1 MQVSR
6 NRYDGHMGKR
16 ASKNDDS
23 RGGSPREQLWSTTF
37 VLVVASTLCCFM
49 VGQGL
54 NSSTS
59 VYVALYGGT
68 AAYAGVLAAV
78 FSGAAAVVR
87 LLSGPLIDG
96 RGRRIVM
103 LFGFAVLIV
112 GTVGPLFT
120 HDVAPFVVFRI
131 LQGAGFSAVTTAS
144 ATAAADALPA
154 SRMGE
159 GIGYY
164 GLGQALSMSVGSP
177 RPRPRVDRPA
187 RRTSLSVRPQSQMV
201 GLAMIFLCRYESTPR
216 CCPRKRSTGAGSK
229 RGRRGRTNQE
239 QPRRAGRANEV
250 RRQRVAKRAEAAGA
264 LEAAGRA
271 GAAEAIETAET
282 TTSTAQSR
290 MEGRPKRESIASRIF
305 EKHALPGTLP
315 MIVLSPAFGFVI
327 FFVGLYG
334 ASLGVGNA
342 GLFYTLSAVSMILV
356 RLKSGAFMDRFAPIK
371 ILPVALACGLI
382 AFGMLVACGTVL
394 DGAPVRDAV
403 FNLSGIV
410 YGFCI
415 GIALPLNQSV
425 AVKNT
430 PPERWGA
437 ANALF
442 QLANDI
448 GIGGACV
455 ITGDRERLL
464 RVPRHHLL
472 RDVLHRGVVLRRASR
487 LSEGISRSRT
497 KTSLPG
503 DDFPRLPF
511 PAAAPSVRAP
521 FVSSSTTPCA
531 LVGLVEVDVRFRVE
545 VEREELLLLE
555 AIERDERDHPRIV
568 TACRKGRQHQAH
580 TRLRA
585 HLLVRCAEHGVRRDA
600 AAHAKRASA
609 RHLESTL
616 RLRHLHVDHRRFEA
630 RTDIRHIELAPGL
643 PLAVDIGDD
652 RRLQA

>member
-1 MQVSR
+1 MQVPR

-164 GLGQALSMSVGSP
+164 GLGQALSMSVG
-177 RPRPRVDRPA
+177 PA
-187 RRTSLSVRPQSQMV
+187 LALALVSTDPPENLFVGVTAIAVV
-201 GLAMIFLCRYESTPR
+201 GLSMIFLCRYEKHPEMLPEEAVYRRRLEEGESEAAR
-216 CCPRKRSTGAGSK
+216 TGAAEAGKESK
-229 RGRRGRTNQE
+229 QVEASEGG
-239 QPRRAGRANEV
+239 
-250 RRQRVAKRAEAAGA
+250 KRAEAAGA

-271 GAAEAIETAET
+271 GAAEAIEAAET

-356 RLKSGAFMDRFAPIK
+356 RLKSGAFMDRFAPIV
-371 ILPVALACGLI
+371 ILPVALACGLV
-382 AFGMLVACGTVL
+382 AFAMLVACGTVL

-442 QLANDI
+442 QLANDV

-455 ITGDRERLL
+455 IWGIVNDCFGFPVTICCAMCCIAASYF
-464 RVPRHHLL
+464 VA
-472 RDVLHRGVVLRRASR
+472 RAVYPK
-487 LSEGISRSRT
+487 E
-497 KTSLPG
+497 
-503 DDFPRLPF
+503 
-511 PAAAPSVRAP
+511 
-521 FVSSSTTPCA
+521 
-531 LVGLVEVDVRFRVE
+531 
-545 VEREELLLLE
+545 
-555 AIERDERDHPRIV
+555 
-568 TACRKGRQHQAH
+568 
-580 TRLRA
+580 
-585 HLLVRCAEHGVRRDA
+585 
-600 AAHAKRASA
+600 
-609 RHLESTL
+609 
-616 RLRHLHVDHRRFEA
+616 
-630 RTDIRHIELAPGL
+630 
-643 PLAVDIGDD
+643 
-652 RRLQA
+652 

>member
-1 MQVSR
+1 MQVPR

-16 ASKNDDS
+16 ASKNDNS

-164 GLGQALSMSVGSP
+164 GLGQALSMSVG
-177 RPRPRVDRPA
+177 PA
-187 RRTSLSVRPQSQMV
+187 LALALVSTDPPENLFVGVTAIAVV
-201 GLAMIFLCRYESTPR
+201 GLSMIFLCRYEKNPEMLPEEAVYR
-216 CCPRKRSTGAGSK
+216 RRLEEGEGEVARTGAAEAGKESK
-229 RGRRGRTNQE
+229 QVEASEGDKRT
-239 QPRRAGRANEV
+239 
-250 RRQRVAKRAEAAGA
+250 EAAGA

-271 GAAEAIETAET
+271 GATEAVEAAET

-315 MIVLSPAFGFVI
+315 IIVLSPAFGFVI

-371 ILPVALACGLI
+371 ILPVALACGLV
-382 AFGMLVACGTVL
+382 AFAMLVACGTVL

-442 QLANDI
+442 QLANDV
-448 GIGGACV
+448 GIGSACV
-455 ITGDRERLL
+455 IWGIVNDCFGFPVTICCAMCCIAASYF
-464 RVPRHHLL
+464 VA
-472 RDVLHRGVVLRRASR
+472 RAVYPK
-487 LSEGISRSRT
+487 E
-497 KTSLPG
+497 
-503 DDFPRLPF
+503 
-511 PAAAPSVRAP
+511 
-521 FVSSSTTPCA
+521 
-531 LVGLVEVDVRFRVE
+531 
-545 VEREELLLLE
+545 
-555 AIERDERDHPRIV
+555 
-568 TACRKGRQHQAH
+568 
-580 TRLRA
+580 
-585 HLLVRCAEHGVRRDA
+585 
-600 AAHAKRASA
+600 
-609 RHLESTL
+609 
-616 RLRHLHVDHRRFEA
+616 
-630 RTDIRHIELAPGL
+630 
-643 PLAVDIGDD
+643 
-652 RRLQA
+652 

>member
-1 MQVSR
+1 MQVPR

-16 ASKNDDS
+16 ASKTDDS
-23 RGGSPREQLWSTTF
+23 RRESPREQLWSTTF
-37 VLVVASTLCCFM
+37 VLVVVSTLCCFM

-68 AAYAGVLAAV
+68 AAYAGVLGAV

-103 LFGFAVLIV
+103 LVGFAVLIV

-164 GLGQALSMSVGSP
+164 GLGQALSMSVG
-177 RPRPRVDRPA
+177 PA
-187 RRTSLSVRPQSQMV
+187 LALALVSTDPPENLFVGVTAIAVV
-201 GLAMIFLCRYESTPR
+201 GLAMIFLCRYEKHPEMLPEEAVYRRRLEEGESEAAR
-216 CCPRKRSTGAGSK
+216 MGA
-229 RGRRGRTNQE
+229 
-239 QPRRAGRANEV
+239 
-250 RRQRVAKRAEAAGA
+250 AEA
-264 LEAAGRA
+264 LEVTGRA
-271 GAAEAIETAET
+271 GAAEAAEASET

-290 MEGRPKRESIASRIF
+290 MEGQPRRESIASRIF

-371 ILPVALACGLI
+371 ILPFALACGLV
-382 AFGMLVACGTVL
+382 AFAMLVACGTVL
-394 DGAPVRDAV
+394 DGTPVRDAV

-410 YGFCI
+410 YGFCA

-442 QLANDI
+442 QLANDV
-448 GIGGACV
+448 GIGGGCV
-455 ITGDRERLL
+455 IW
-464 RVPRHHLL
+464 
-472 RDVLHRGVVLRRASR
+472 
-487 LSEGISRSRT
+487 GIVNDCF
-497 KTSLPG
+497 G
-503 DDFPRLPF
+503 FP
-511 PAAAPSVRAP
+511 V
-521 FVSSSTTPCA
+521 TICCA
-531 LVGLVEVDVRFRVE
+531 MCC
-545 VEREELLLLE
+545 
-555 AIERDERDHPRIV
+555 IV
-568 TACRKGRQHQAH
+568 TSYFVA
-580 TRLRA
+580 RA
-585 HLLVRCAEHGVRRDA
+585 VYP
-600 AAHAKRASA
+600 K
-609 RHLESTL
+609 ES
-616 RLRHLHVDHRRFEA
+616 
-630 RTDIRHIELAPGL
+630 
-643 PLAVDIGDD
+643 
-652 RRLQA
+652 

>member
-1 MQVSR
+1 MQVPR

-16 ASKNDDS
+16 ASKTDDS
-23 RGGSPREQLWSTTF
+23 HRESPREQLWSTTF
-37 VLVVASTLCCFM
+37 VLVVVSTLCCFM

-103 LFGFAVLIV
+103 LVGFAVLIV

-164 GLGQALSMSVGSP
+164 GLGQALSMSVG
-177 RPRPRVDRPA
+177 PA
-187 RRTSLSVRPQSQMV
+187 LALALVSTDPPENLFIGVTAIAAI
-201 GLAMIFLCRYESTPR
+201 GLAMIFLCRYEKHPEMLPEGAVYRRRLEEGESEAAR
-216 CCPRKRSTGAGSK
+216 TGAVEEAEK
-229 RGRRGRTNQE
+229 CE
-239 QPRRAGRANEV
+239 QVEASEGDKP
-250 RRQRVAKRAEAAGA
+250 AEATGT
-264 LEAAGRA
+264 G
-271 GAAEAIETAET
+271 ET
-282 TTSTAQSR
+282 TTSTAQSK
-290 MEGRPKRESIASRIF
+290 MEEQPRCESIASRIF

-371 ILPVALACGLI
+371 ILPFALTCGIVAFA
-382 AFGMLVACGTVL
+382 MLVACGTVL

-442 QLANDI
+442 QLANDV

-455 ITGDRERLL
+455 IWGIVNDCFGFPVTICCAMCCI
-464 RVPRHHLL
+464 VASYF
-472 RDVLHRGVVLRRASR
+472 VARAVYP
-487 LSEGISRSRT
+487 
-497 KTSLPG
+497 K
-503 DDFPRLPF
+503 
-511 PAAAPSVRAP
+511 
-521 FVSSSTTPCA
+521 
-531 LVGLVEVDVRFRVE
+531 
-545 VEREELLLLE
+545 
-555 AIERDERDHPRIV
+555 
-568 TACRKGRQHQAH
+568 
-580 TRLRA
+580 
-585 HLLVRCAEHGVRRDA
+585 
-600 AAHAKRASA
+600 
-609 RHLESTL
+609 ES
-616 RLRHLHVDHRRFEA
+616 
-630 RTDIRHIELAPGL
+630 
-643 PLAVDIGDD
+643 
-652 RRLQA
+652 

>member
-1 MQVSR
+1 MQVPR

-23 RGGSPREQLWSTTF
+23 HRESPREQLWSTTF
-37 VLVVASTLCCFM
+37 VLVVVSTLCCFM

-103 LFGFAVLIV
+103 LVGFAVLIV

-164 GLGQALSMSVGSP
+164 GLGQAIAMSIGPAFALALVSM
-177 RPRPRVDRPA
+177 DPA
-187 RRTSLSVRPQSQMV
+187 ENLFIGATAAAAL
-201 GLAMIFLCRYESTPR
+201 GLALIFFCRYEKHPETLPEEAVYR
-216 CCPRKRSTGAGSK
+216 REREEKRTRSEGAKSEGA
-229 RGRRGRTNQE
+229 RR
-239 QPRRAGRANEV
+239 
-250 RRQRVAKRAEAAGA
+250 
-264 LEAAGRA
+264 
-271 GAAEAIETAET
+271 
-282 TTSTAQSR
+282 
-290 MEGRPKRESIASRIF
+290 EGFISRIF
-305 EKHALPGTLP
+305 EKRALPGTLP
-315 MIVLSPAFGFVI
+315 TLVIAPAFGFVI

-334 ASLGVGNA
+334 TSLGVGNA
-342 GLFYTLSAVSMILV
+342 GLFYTLSAVSMIIV

-371 ILPVALACGLI
+371 ILPVALAFGVVAFAILI
-382 AFGMLVACGTVL
+382 ACGTVL
-394 DGAPVRDAV
+394 DSSPARDAV
-403 FNLSGIV
+403 FYLAGIV
-410 YGFCI
+410 YGPCI
-415 GIALPLNQSV
+415 GIVNPLNQAV

-442 QLANDI
+442 QLAIDV

-455 ITGDRERLL
+455 IW
-464 RVPRHHLL
+464 
-472 RDVLHRGVVLRRASR
+472 
-487 LSEGISRSRT
+487 
-497 KTSLPG
+497 
-503 DDFPRLPF
+503 
-511 PAAAPSVRAP
+511 
-521 FVSSSTTPCA
+521 
-531 LVGLVEVDVRFRVE
+531 GLVNDSFGF
-545 VEREELLLLE
+545 
-555 AIERDERDHPRIV
+555 PV
-568 TACRKGRQHQAH
+568 TICCVICCAVASYFVA
-580 TRLRA
+580 RA
-585 HLLVRCAEHGVRRDA
+585 VYP
-600 AAHAKRASA
+600 K
-609 RHLESTL
+609 ES
-616 RLRHLHVDHRRFEA
+616 
-630 RTDIRHIELAPGL
+630 
-643 PLAVDIGDD
+643 
-652 RRLQA
+652 

>member
-1 MQVSR
+1 
-6 NRYDGHMGKR
+6 
-16 ASKNDDS
+16 
-23 RGGSPREQLWSTTF
+23 
-37 VLVVASTLCCFM
+37 M

-164 GLGQALSMSVGSP
+164 GLGQALSMSVG
-177 RPRPRVDRPA
+177 PA
-187 RRTSLSVRPQSQMV
+187 LALALVSTDPPENLFVGATAIAVV
-201 GLAMIFLCRYESTPR
+201 GLAMIFLCRYEKHPEMLPEEAVYRRRLEEGESE
-216 CCPRKRSTGAGSK
+216 AA
-229 RGRRGRTNQE
+229 RRGT
-239 QPRRAGRANEV
+239 
-250 RRQRVAKRAEAAGA
+250 AEAGKESKQV
-264 LEAAGRA
+264 EAAGRA
-271 GAAEAIETAET
+271 GAAEALEVTGRAGAAEAAEASET
-282 TTSTAQSR
+282 TTLAAQAK
-290 MEGRPKRESIASRIF
+290 MEEPLQRESIASRIF

-315 MIVLSPAFGFVI
+315 IIVLSPAFGFVI

-371 ILPVALACGLI
+371 ILPFALACGLV
-382 AFGMLVACGTVL
+382 AFAMLVACGTVL

-430 PPERWGA
+430 PPKRWGA

-442 QLANDI
+442 QLANDV

-455 ITGDRERLL
+455 IW
-464 RVPRHHLL
+464 
-472 RDVLHRGVVLRRASR
+472 GVVNDCFGFPVTICCAMCCIVASYFVARAVYP
-487 LSEGISRSRT
+487 
-497 KTSLPG
+497 K
-503 DDFPRLPF
+503 
-511 PAAAPSVRAP
+511 
-521 FVSSSTTPCA
+521 
-531 LVGLVEVDVRFRVE
+531 
-545 VEREELLLLE
+545 
-555 AIERDERDHPRIV
+555 
-568 TACRKGRQHQAH
+568 K
-580 TRLRA
+580 
-585 HLLVRCAEHGVRRDA
+585 
-600 AAHAKRASA
+600 
-609 RHLESTL
+609 
-616 RLRHLHVDHRRFEA
+616 
-630 RTDIRHIELAPGL
+630 
-643 PLAVDIGDD
+643 
-652 RRLQA
+652 

>member
-1 MQVSR
+1 MQVPR

-16 ASKNDDS
+16 ASKTDDS
-23 RGGSPREQLWSTTF
+23 RRESPREQLWSTTF
-37 VLVVASTLCCFM
+37 VLVVVSTLCCFM

-68 AAYAGVLAAV
+68 AAYAGVLGAV

-103 LFGFAVLIV
+103 LVGFAVLIV

-164 GLGQALSMSVGSP
+164 GLGQALSMSVG
-177 RPRPRVDRPA
+177 PA
-187 RRTSLSVRPQSQMV
+187 LALALVSTDPPENLFVGATAIAVV
-201 GLAMIFLCRYESTPR
+201 GLAMIFLCRYEKHPEML
-216 CCPRKRSTGAGSK
+216 PEEAVY
-229 RGRRGRTNQE
+229 RRRLEERESEAARTN
-239 QPRRAGRANEV
+239 A
-250 RRQRVAKRAEAAGA
+250 AEAA
-264 LEAAGRA
+264 EASGRA
-271 GAAEAIETAET
+271 GAAEAAESSET

-290 MEGRPKRESIASRIF
+290 MEGQPRRESIASRIF

-371 ILPVALACGLI
+371 ILPFALACGLV
-382 AFGMLVACGTVL
+382 AFAMLVACGTVL
-394 DGAPVRDAV
+394 DGTPVRDAV

-410 YGFCI
+410 YGFCA

-442 QLANDI
+442 QLANDV
-448 GIGGACV
+448 GIGGGCV
-455 ITGDRERLL
+455 IWGIVNDCFGFPVTICCAMCCI
-464 RVPRHHLL
+464 VASYF
-472 RDVLHRGVVLRRASR
+472 VARAVYP
-487 LSEGISRSRT
+487 
-497 KTSLPG
+497 K
-503 DDFPRLPF
+503 
-511 PAAAPSVRAP
+511 
-521 FVSSSTTPCA
+521 
-531 LVGLVEVDVRFRVE
+531 
-545 VEREELLLLE
+545 
-555 AIERDERDHPRIV
+555 
-568 TACRKGRQHQAH
+568 
-580 TRLRA
+580 
-585 HLLVRCAEHGVRRDA
+585 
-600 AAHAKRASA
+600 
-609 RHLESTL
+609 ES
-616 RLRHLHVDHRRFEA
+616 
-630 RTDIRHIELAPGL
+630 
-643 PLAVDIGDD
+643 
-652 RRLQA
+652 

>member
-1 MQVSR
+1 MQVPR

-103 LFGFAVLIV
+103 LFGFTVLIV

-164 GLGQALSMSVGSP
+164 GLGQALSMSVG
-177 RPRPRVDRPA
+177 PA
-187 RRTSLSVRPQSQMV
+187 LALALVSTDPPENLFVGVTAIAVV
-201 GLAMIFLCRYESTPR
+201 GLSMIFLCRYEKHPEMLPEEAVYRRRLEEGESEAAR
-216 CCPRKRSTGAGSK
+216 TGAAEAGKESK
-229 RGRRGRTNQE
+229 QAEASEGG
-239 QPRRAGRANEV
+239 
-250 RRQRVAKRAEAAGA
+250 KRAEA
-264 LEAAGRA
+264 
-271 GAAEAIETAET
+271 AET

-290 MEGRPKRESIASRIF
+290 MEERPKRESIASRIF

-356 RLKSGAFMDRFAPIK
+356 RLKSGAFMDRFAPIV
-371 ILPVALACGLI
+371 ILPVALACGLV
-382 AFGMLVACGTVL
+382 AFAMLVACGTVL

-442 QLANDI
+442 QLANDV

-455 ITGDRERLL
+455 IWGIVNDCFGFPVTICCAMCCIAASYF
-464 RVPRHHLL
+464 VA
-472 RDVLHRGVVLRRASR
+472 RAVYPK
-487 LSEGISRSRT
+487 E
-497 KTSLPG
+497 
-503 DDFPRLPF
+503 
-511 PAAAPSVRAP
+511 
-521 FVSSSTTPCA
+521 
-531 LVGLVEVDVRFRVE
+531 
-545 VEREELLLLE
+545 
-555 AIERDERDHPRIV
+555 
-568 TACRKGRQHQAH
+568 
-580 TRLRA
+580 
-585 HLLVRCAEHGVRRDA
+585 
-600 AAHAKRASA
+600 
-609 RHLESTL
+609 
-616 RLRHLHVDHRRFEA
+616 
-630 RTDIRHIELAPGL
+630 
-643 PLAVDIGDD
+643 
-652 RRLQA
+652 

>member
-1 MQVSR
+1 M
-6 NRYDGHMGKR
+6 
-16 ASKNDDS
+16 A
-23 RGGSPREQLWSTTF
+23 
-37 VLVVASTLCCFM
+37 
-49 VGQGL
+49 GQGL

-164 GLGQALSMSVGSP
+164 GLGQALSMSVG
-177 RPRPRVDRPA
+177 PA
-187 RRTSLSVRPQSQMV
+187 LALALVSTDPPENLFVGVTAIAVV
-201 GLAMIFLCRYESTPR
+201 GLSMIFLCRYEKHPEMLPKEAVYRRRLEEGESEAAR
-216 CCPRKRSTGAGSK
+216 TGAAETGKESK
-229 RGRRGRTNQE
+229 QVEASEDG
-239 QPRRAGRANEV
+239 
-250 RRQRVAKRAEAAGA
+250 KRAEAAGA

-271 GAAEAIETAET
+271 GAAEAIEAAET
-282 TTSTAQSR
+282 TTSTTQSR

-315 MIVLSPAFGFVI
+315 MIVLSPALGFAI

-382 AFGMLVACGTVL
+382 AFAMLVACGTVL
-394 DGAPVRDAV
+394 DGAPVCDAV

-410 YGFCI
+410 YGFCT

-442 QLANDI
+442 QLAIDV

-455 ITGDRERLL
+455 IWGIVNDCFGFPVTICCAMCCIAASYF
-464 RVPRHHLL
+464 VA
-472 RDVLHRGVVLRRASR
+472 RAVYPK
-487 LSEGISRSRT
+487 E
-497 KTSLPG
+497 
-503 DDFPRLPF
+503 
-511 PAAAPSVRAP
+511 
-521 FVSSSTTPCA
+521 
-531 LVGLVEVDVRFRVE
+531 
-545 VEREELLLLE
+545 
-555 AIERDERDHPRIV
+555 
-568 TACRKGRQHQAH
+568 
-580 TRLRA
+580 
-585 HLLVRCAEHGVRRDA
+585 
-600 AAHAKRASA
+600 
-609 RHLESTL
+609 
-616 RLRHLHVDHRRFEA
+616 
-630 RTDIRHIELAPGL
+630 
-643 PLAVDIGDD
+643 
-652 RRLQA
+652 

>member
-1 MQVSR
+1 MQVPR
-6 NRYDGHMGKR
+6 NRYDGHMRKR
-16 ASKNDDS
+16 ASKNDNS

-103 LFGFAVLIV
+103 LFGFAALIV

-164 GLGQALSMSVGSP
+164 GLGQALSMSVG
-177 RPRPRVDRPA
+177 PA
-187 RRTSLSVRPQSQMV
+187 LALALVSADPPENLFVGATAIAVV
-201 GLAMIFLCRYESTPR
+201 GLAMIFLCRYEKHPEMLPEEAVYRRRLEEGESEAARTE
-216 CCPRKRSTGAGSK
+216 TAEVAEAG
-229 RGRRGRTNQE
+229 GRAEAAEAAEATTSAAQSRTEE
-239 QPRRAGRANEV
+239 QPRR
-250 RRQRVAKRAEAAGA
+250 
-264 LEAAGRA
+264 
-271 GAAEAIETAET
+271 
-282 TTSTAQSR
+282 
-290 MEGRPKRESIASRIF
+290 EGIASRIF

-334 ASLGVGNA
+334 ASLSVGSA

-371 ILPVALACGLI
+371 ILPLALACGLV
-382 AFGMLVACGTVL
+382 AFAMLVACGTVL
-394 DGAPVRDAV
+394 DGTPVRDAV

-410 YGFCI
+410 YGFCS

-442 QLANDI
+442 QLANDV

-455 ITGDRERLL
+455 IWGIVNDCFGFPVTICCAMCCI
-464 RVPRHHLL
+464 VASYF
-472 RDVLHRGVVLRRASR
+472 VARAVY
-487 LSEGISRSRT
+487 
-497 KTSLPG
+497 P
-503 DDFPRLPF
+503 
-511 PAAAPSVRAP
+511 
-521 FVSSSTTPCA
+521 
-531 LVGLVEVDVRFRVE
+531 
-545 VEREELLLLE
+545 
-555 AIERDERDHPRIV
+555 
-568 TACRKGRQHQAH
+568 KG
-580 TRLRA
+580 
-585 HLLVRCAEHGVRRDA
+585 
-600 AAHAKRASA
+600 S
-609 RHLESTL
+609 
-616 RLRHLHVDHRRFEA
+616 
-630 RTDIRHIELAPGL
+630 
-643 PLAVDIGDD
+643 
-652 RRLQA
+652 

>member
-1 MQVSR
+1 MQVPR

-16 ASKNDDS
+16 ASKTDDS
-23 RGGSPREQLWSTTF
+23 HRESPREQLWSTTF
-37 VLVVASTLCCFM
+37 VLVVVSTLCCFM

-103 LFGFAVLIV
+103 LVGFAVLIV

-164 GLGQALSMSVGSP
+164 GLGQALSMSVG
-177 RPRPRVDRPA
+177 PA
-187 RRTSLSVRPQSQMV
+187 LALALVSTDPPENLFIGVTAIAAI
-201 GLAMIFLCRYESTPR
+201 GLAMIFLCRYEKHPEMLPEGAVYRRRLEEGESEAAR
-216 CCPRKRSTGAGSK
+216 TGA
-229 RGRRGRTNQE
+229 
-239 QPRRAGRANEV
+239 
-250 RRQRVAKRAEAAGA
+250 AEAA
-264 LEAAGRA
+264 EATGRA
-271 GAAEAIETAET
+271 GAAEAAEASET

-290 MEGRPKRESIASRIF
+290 MEGQPRRESIASRIF

-371 ILPVALACGLI
+371 ILPFALACGLV
-382 AFGMLVACGTVL
+382 AFAMLVACGTVL
-394 DGAPVRDAV
+394 DGTPVRDAV

-410 YGFCI
+410 YGFCA

-442 QLANDI
+442 QLANDV

-455 ITGDRERLL
+455 IWGIVNDCFGFPVTICCAMCCI
-464 RVPRHHLL
+464 VASYF
-472 RDVLHRGVVLRRASR
+472 VARAVYP
-487 LSEGISRSRT
+487 
-497 KTSLPG
+497 K
-503 DDFPRLPF
+503 
-511 PAAAPSVRAP
+511 
-521 FVSSSTTPCA
+521 
-531 LVGLVEVDVRFRVE
+531 
-545 VEREELLLLE
+545 
-555 AIERDERDHPRIV
+555 
-568 TACRKGRQHQAH
+568 
-580 TRLRA
+580 
-585 HLLVRCAEHGVRRDA
+585 
-600 AAHAKRASA
+600 
-609 RHLESTL
+609 ES
-616 RLRHLHVDHRRFEA
+616 
-630 RTDIRHIELAPGL
+630 
-643 PLAVDIGDD
+643 
-652 RRLQA
+652 

>member
-1 MQVSR
+1 MQVPR

-16 ASKNDDS
+16 ASKNDNS

-164 GLGQALSMSVGSP
+164 GLGQALSMSVG
-177 RPRPRVDRPA
+177 PA
-187 RRTSLSVRPQSQMV
+187 LALALVSTDPPENLFVGVTAIAVV
-201 GLAMIFLCRYESTPR
+201 GLSMIFLCRYEKHPEMLPEEAVYRRRLEEGESETAR
-216 CCPRKRSTGAGSK
+216 TGAA
-229 RGRRGRTNQE
+229 E
-239 QPRRAGRANEV
+239 AGKES
-250 RRQRVAKRAEAAGA
+250 RQVEASEGDKRAEAAGA

-271 GAAEAIETAET
+271 GAAEAVETAET

-356 RLKSGAFMDRFAPIK
+356 RLKSGAFMDRFEPIK
-371 ILPVALACGLI
+371 ILPVALACGLV
-382 AFGMLVACGTVL
+382 AFAMLVACGTVL

-425 AVKNT
+425 AVRNT

-442 QLANDI
+442 QLANDV

-455 ITGDRERLL
+455 IWGIVNDCFGFPVTICCAMCCIAASYF
-464 RVPRHHLL
+464 VA
-472 RDVLHRGVVLRRASR
+472 RAVYPK
-487 LSEGISRSRT
+487 E
-497 KTSLPG
+497 
-503 DDFPRLPF
+503 
-511 PAAAPSVRAP
+511 
-521 FVSSSTTPCA
+521 
-531 LVGLVEVDVRFRVE
+531 
-545 VEREELLLLE
+545 
-555 AIERDERDHPRIV
+555 
-568 TACRKGRQHQAH
+568 
-580 TRLRA
+580 
-585 HLLVRCAEHGVRRDA
+585 
-600 AAHAKRASA
+600 
-609 RHLESTL
+609 
-616 RLRHLHVDHRRFEA
+616 
-630 RTDIRHIELAPGL
+630 
-643 PLAVDIGDD
+643 
-652 RRLQA
+652 

>member
-1 MQVSR
+1 MQVPR

-120 HDVAPFVVFRI
+120 HDVVPFVVFRI

-164 GLGQALSMSVGSP
+164 GLGQALSMSVG
-177 RPRPRVDRPA
+177 PA
-187 RRTSLSVRPQSQMV
+187 LALALVSTDPPENLFVGVTAIAVV
-201 GLAMIFLCRYESTPR
+201 GLSMIFLCRYEKHPEMLPEEAVYRRRLEEGESEAAR
-216 CCPRKRSTGAGSK
+216 TGAAEAGKKSK
-229 RGRRGRTNQE
+229 QVKASEGG
-239 QPRRAGRANEV
+239 
-250 RRQRVAKRAEAAGA
+250 KRAEAAGA
-264 LEAAGRA
+264 LEAARRA
-271 GAAEAIETAET
+271 EDAEAIEAAET
-282 TTSTAQSR
+282 TTSTAQSS
-290 MEGRPKRESIASRIF
+290 MEGQPKRESIASRIF

-315 MIVLSPAFGFVI
+315 MIALSPAFGFVI

-371 ILPVALACGLI
+371 ILPVALACGLV
-382 AFGMLVACGTVL
+382 AFAMLVACGTVL

-403 FNLSGIV
+403 FNLAGIV
-410 YGFCI
+410 YGFCS

-442 QLANDI
+442 QLAIDV
-448 GIGGACV
+448 GIGGTCIIWGIVNDCFGFPVAICCAMCCIV
-455 ITGDRERLL
+455 ASYF
-464 RVPRHHLL
+464 VA
-472 RDVLHRGVVLRRASR
+472 RAVYPK
-487 LSEGISRSRT
+487 E
-497 KTSLPG
+497 
-503 DDFPRLPF
+503 
-511 PAAAPSVRAP
+511 
-521 FVSSSTTPCA
+521 
-531 LVGLVEVDVRFRVE
+531 
-545 VEREELLLLE
+545 
-555 AIERDERDHPRIV
+555 
-568 TACRKGRQHQAH
+568 
-580 TRLRA
+580 
-585 HLLVRCAEHGVRRDA
+585 
-600 AAHAKRASA
+600 
-609 RHLESTL
+609 
-616 RLRHLHVDHRRFEA
+616 
-630 RTDIRHIELAPGL
+630 
-643 PLAVDIGDD
+643 
-652 RRLQA
+652 

>member
-1 MQVSR
+1 MQLPR

-16 ASKNDDS
+16 ASKTDDS
-23 RGGSPREQLWSTTF
+23 HRESPREQLWSTTF
-37 VLVVASTLCCFM
+37 VLVVVSTLCCFM

-103 LFGFAVLIV
+103 LVGFAVLIV

-164 GLGQALSMSVGSP
+164 GLGQALSMSVG
-177 RPRPRVDRPA
+177 PA
-187 RRTSLSVRPQSQMV
+187 LALALVSTDPPENLFVGVTAIAVV
-201 GLAMIFLCRYESTPR
+201 GLAMIFPCRYEKHPEML
-216 CCPRKRSTGAGSK
+216 PEGAVY
-229 RGRRGRTNQE
+229 RRRLEEGE
-239 QPRRAGRANEV
+239 S
-250 RRQRVAKRAEAAGA
+250 EAA
-264 LEAAGRA
+264 RT
-271 GAAEAIETAET
+271 GAAEALEVTGRTGAAEAAEASET

-290 MEGRPKRESIASRIF
+290 MEGQPRRESIASRIF

-371 ILPVALACGLI
+371 ILPFALACGLV
-382 AFGMLVACGTVL
+382 AFAMLVACGTVL
-394 DGAPVRDAV
+394 DGTPVRDAV

-410 YGFCI
+410 YGFCA

-442 QLANDI
+442 QLANDV

-455 ITGDRERLL
+455 IWGIVNDCFGFPVTICCAMCCI
-464 RVPRHHLL
+464 VASYF
-472 RDVLHRGVVLRRASR
+472 VARAVYP
-487 LSEGISRSRT
+487 
-497 KTSLPG
+497 K
-503 DDFPRLPF
+503 
-511 PAAAPSVRAP
+511 
-521 FVSSSTTPCA
+521 
-531 LVGLVEVDVRFRVE
+531 
-545 VEREELLLLE
+545 
-555 AIERDERDHPRIV
+555 
-568 TACRKGRQHQAH
+568 
-580 TRLRA
+580 
-585 HLLVRCAEHGVRRDA
+585 
-600 AAHAKRASA
+600 
-609 RHLESTL
+609 ES
-616 RLRHLHVDHRRFEA
+616 
-630 RTDIRHIELAPGL
+630 
-643 PLAVDIGDD
+643 
-652 RRLQA
+652 

>member
-1 MQVSR
+1 MQVPR

-16 ASKNDDS
+16 ASKNDNS

-164 GLGQALSMSVGSP
+164 GLGQALSMSVG
-177 RPRPRVDRPA
+177 PA
-187 RRTSLSVRPQSQMV
+187 LALALVSTNPPENLFVGVTAIAVV
-201 GLAMIFLCRYESTPR
+201 GLSMIFLCRYEKHPEMLPEEAVYRRRLEEGESEAAR
-216 CCPRKRSTGAGSK
+216 TGAAEAGKESK
-229 RGRRGRTNQE
+229 QVE
-239 QPRRAGRANEV
+239 AGEGD
-250 RRQRVAKRAEAAGA
+250 KRAEAAGA

-271 GAAEAIETAET
+271 GAAEAVEAAEP

-315 MIVLSPAFGFVI
+315 IIVLSPAFGFVI

-356 RLKSGAFMDRFAPIK
+356 RLKSGAFMDRFAPIV
-371 ILPVALACGLI
+371 ILPVALACGLV
-382 AFGMLVACGTVL
+382 AFAMLVACGTVL

-442 QLANDI
+442 QLANDV

-455 ITGDRERLL
+455 IWGIVNDCFGFPVTICCAMCCIAASYF
-464 RVPRHHLL
+464 VA
-472 RDVLHRGVVLRRASR
+472 RAVYPK
-487 LSEGISRSRT
+487 E
-497 KTSLPG
+497 
-503 DDFPRLPF
+503 
-511 PAAAPSVRAP
+511 
-521 FVSSSTTPCA
+521 
-531 LVGLVEVDVRFRVE
+531 
-545 VEREELLLLE
+545 
-555 AIERDERDHPRIV
+555 
-568 TACRKGRQHQAH
+568 
-580 TRLRA
+580 
-585 HLLVRCAEHGVRRDA
+585 
-600 AAHAKRASA
+600 
-609 RHLESTL
+609 
-616 RLRHLHVDHRRFEA
+616 
-630 RTDIRHIELAPGL
+630 
-643 PLAVDIGDD
+643 
-652 RRLQA
+652 

>member
-1 MQVSR
+1 MQVPR
-6 NRYDGHMGKR
+6 NRYDGHMRKR
-16 ASKNDDS
+16 ASKNDNS

-164 GLGQALSMSVGSP
+164 GLGQALSMSVG
-177 RPRPRVDRPA
+177 PA
-187 RRTSLSVRPQSQMV
+187 LALALVSTDPPENLFVGVTAIAVV
-201 GLAMIFLCRYESTPR
+201 GLSMIFLCRYEKHPEMLPEEAVYRRRLEEGESEAAR
-216 CCPRKRSTGAGSK
+216 TGAAEAGKESK
-229 RGRRGRTNQE
+229 QVEASEGD
-239 QPRRAGRANEV
+239 
-250 RRQRVAKRAEAAGA
+250 KRAEAAGA
-264 LEAAGRA
+264 LEAVGRA
-271 GAAEAIETAET
+271 GAAEAVEAAET

-356 RLKSGAFMDRFAPIK
+356 RLKSGAFMDRFAPIV
-371 ILPVALACGLI
+371 ILPVALACGLV
-382 AFGMLVACGTVL
+382 AFAMLVACGTVL
-394 DGAPVRDAV
+394 DGAPMRDAV

-415 GIALPLNQSV
+415 GIVLPLNQSV

-442 QLANDI
+442 QLANDV
-448 GIGGACV
+448 GIGSACV
-455 ITGDRERLL
+455 IWGIVNDCFGFPVTICCAMCCIAASYF
-464 RVPRHHLL
+464 VA
-472 RDVLHRGVVLRRASR
+472 RAVYPK
-487 LSEGISRSRT
+487 E
-497 KTSLPG
+497 
-503 DDFPRLPF
+503 
-511 PAAAPSVRAP
+511 
-521 FVSSSTTPCA
+521 
-531 LVGLVEVDVRFRVE
+531 
-545 VEREELLLLE
+545 
-555 AIERDERDHPRIV
+555 
-568 TACRKGRQHQAH
+568 
-580 TRLRA
+580 
-585 HLLVRCAEHGVRRDA
+585 
-600 AAHAKRASA
+600 
-609 RHLESTL
+609 
-616 RLRHLHVDHRRFEA
+616 
-630 RTDIRHIELAPGL
+630 
-643 PLAVDIGDD
+643 
-652 RRLQA
+652 

>member
-1 MQVSR
+1 MMG
-6 NRYDGHMGKR
+6 NMGKR

-49 VGQGL
+49 AGQGL

-164 GLGQALSMSVGSP
+164 GLGQALSMSVG
-177 RPRPRVDRPA
+177 PA
-187 RRTSLSVRPQSQMV
+187 LALALVSTDPPENLFVGVTAIAVV
-201 GLAMIFLCRYESTPR
+201 GLSMIFLCRYEKHPEMLPKEAVYR
-216 CCPRKRSTGAGSK
+216 RRLEEGGS
-229 RGRRGRTNQE
+229 
-239 QPRRAGRANEV
+239 
-250 RRQRVAKRAEAAGA
+250 EAA
-264 LEAAGRA
+264 RT
-271 GAAEAIETAET
+271 GAAEAAET

-315 MIVLSPAFGFVI
+315 MIVLSPALGFAI

-371 ILPVALACGLI
+371 ILPVALGCGLI
-382 AFGMLVACGTVL
+382 AFAMLVACGTVL
-394 DGAPVRDAV
+394 DGTPVCDAV

-410 YGFCI
+410 YGFCT

-442 QLANDI
+442 QLAIDV

-455 ITGDRERLL
+455 IWGIVNDCFGFPVTICCAMCCIAASYF
-464 RVPRHHLL
+464 VA
-472 RDVLHRGVVLRRASR
+472 RAVYPK
-487 LSEGISRSRT
+487 E
-497 KTSLPG
+497 
-503 DDFPRLPF
+503 
-511 PAAAPSVRAP
+511 
-521 FVSSSTTPCA
+521 
-531 LVGLVEVDVRFRVE
+531 
-545 VEREELLLLE
+545 
-555 AIERDERDHPRIV
+555 
-568 TACRKGRQHQAH
+568 
-580 TRLRA
+580 
-585 HLLVRCAEHGVRRDA
+585 
-600 AAHAKRASA
+600 
-609 RHLESTL
+609 
-616 RLRHLHVDHRRFEA
+616 
-630 RTDIRHIELAPGL
+630 
-643 PLAVDIGDD
+643 
-652 RRLQA
+652 

>member
-1 MQVSR
+1 MQVPR

-16 ASKNDDS
+16 ASKTDDS
-23 RGGSPREQLWSTTF
+23 RRESPREQLWSTTF
-37 VLVVASTLCCFM
+37 VLVVVSTLCCFM

-68 AAYAGVLAAV
+68 AAYAGVLGAV

-103 LFGFAVLIV
+103 LVGFAVLIV

-164 GLGQALSMSVGSP
+164 GLGQALSMSVG
-177 RPRPRVDRPA
+177 PA
-187 RRTSLSVRPQSQMV
+187 LALALVSTDPPENLFVGV
-201 GLAMIFLCRYESTPR
+201 TAIAVIGLAMILLCRYEKHPEML
-216 CCPRKRSTGAGSK
+216 PEGAVY
-229 RGRRGRTNQE
+229 RRRLEERESEAARTE
-239 QPRRAGRANEV
+239 TAEVAEAGG
-250 RRQRVAKRAEAAGA
+250 RAEAA
-264 LEAAGRA
+264 EA
-271 GAAEAIETAET
+271 AET

-290 MEGRPKRESIASRIF
+290 MEGQPRRESIASRIF

-371 ILPVALACGLI
+371 ILPFALACGLV
-382 AFGMLVACGTVL
+382 AFAMLVACGTVL
-394 DGAPVRDAV
+394 DGTPVRDAV

-410 YGFCI
+410 YGFCA

-442 QLANDI
+442 QLANDV
-448 GIGGACV
+448 GIGGGCV
-455 ITGDRERLL
+455 IWGIVNDCFGFPVTICCTMCCI
-464 RVPRHHLL
+464 VASYF
-472 RDVLHRGVVLRRASR
+472 VARAVYP
-487 LSEGISRSRT
+487 
-497 KTSLPG
+497 K
-503 DDFPRLPF
+503 
-511 PAAAPSVRAP
+511 
-521 FVSSSTTPCA
+521 
-531 LVGLVEVDVRFRVE
+531 
-545 VEREELLLLE
+545 
-555 AIERDERDHPRIV
+555 
-568 TACRKGRQHQAH
+568 
-580 TRLRA
+580 
-585 HLLVRCAEHGVRRDA
+585 
-600 AAHAKRASA
+600 
-609 RHLESTL
+609 ES
-616 RLRHLHVDHRRFEA
+616 
-630 RTDIRHIELAPGL
+630 
-643 PLAVDIGDD
+643 
-652 RRLQA
+652 

>member
-1 MQVSR
+1 MQVPR
-6 NRYDGHMGKR
+6 NRYDGHMRKR
-16 ASKNDDS
+16 ASKNDNS
-23 RGGSPREQLWSTTF
+23 RGGSPREQLWSTAF

-164 GLGQALSMSVGSP
+164 GLGQALSMSVG
-177 RPRPRVDRPA
+177 PA
-187 RRTSLSVRPQSQMV
+187 LALALVSTDPPENLFVGATAIAAV
-201 GLAMIFLCRYESTPR
+201 GLAMIFLCRYEKHPEMLPEEAVYRRRLEEGESEAAQ
-216 CCPRKRSTGAGSK
+216 TGAAEAGKESK
-229 RGRRGRTNQE
+229 QVE
-239 QPRRAGRANEV
+239 AAGRAGA
-250 RRQRVAKRAEAAGA
+250 AKA
-264 LEAAGRA
+264 LEVTGRA

-371 ILPVALACGLI
+371 ILPVALACGLV
-382 AFGMLVACGTVL
+382 AFAMLVACGTVL
-394 DGAPVRDAV
+394 DGAPVRDTV

-455 ITGDRERLL
+455 IWGIVNDCFGFPVTICCAMCCIAASYF
-464 RVPRHHLL
+464 VA
-472 RDVLHRGVVLRRASR
+472 RAVYPK
-487 LSEGISRSRT
+487 E
-497 KTSLPG
+497 
-503 DDFPRLPF
+503 
-511 PAAAPSVRAP
+511 
-521 FVSSSTTPCA
+521 
-531 LVGLVEVDVRFRVE
+531 
-545 VEREELLLLE
+545 
-555 AIERDERDHPRIV
+555 
-568 TACRKGRQHQAH
+568 
-580 TRLRA
+580 
-585 HLLVRCAEHGVRRDA
+585 
-600 AAHAKRASA
+600 
-609 RHLESTL
+609 
-616 RLRHLHVDHRRFEA
+616 
-630 RTDIRHIELAPGL
+630 
-643 PLAVDIGDD
+643 
-652 RRLQA
+652 

>member
-1 MQVSR
+1 MQVPR

-23 RGGSPREQLWSTTF
+23 RGGSSREQLWSTTF

-164 GLGQALSMSVGSP
+164 GLGQALSMSVG
-177 RPRPRVDRPA
+177 PA
-187 RRTSLSVRPQSQMV
+187 LALALVSTDPPENLFVGVTAIAVV
-201 GLAMIFLCRYESTPR
+201 GLSMIFLCRYEKHPEMLPEEAVYRRRLEEGGSEAAR
-216 CCPRKRSTGAGSK
+216 TGTAEAGKESK
-229 RGRRGRTNQE
+229 QVEASEGG
-239 QPRRAGRANEV
+239 
-250 RRQRVAKRAEAAGA
+250 KRAEAAGA
-264 LEAAGRA
+264 LEAARRA
-271 GAAEAIETAET
+271 GAAEAIEAAET

-356 RLKSGAFMDRFAPIK
+356 RLKSGAFMDRFAPIV
-371 ILPVALACGLI
+371 ILPVALACGLV
-382 AFGMLVACGTVL
+382 AFAMLVACGTVL

-442 QLANDI
+442 QLANDV

-455 ITGDRERLL
+455 IWGIVNDCFGFPVTICCAMCCIAASYF
-464 RVPRHHLL
+464 VA
-472 RDVLHRGVVLRRASR
+472 RAVYPK
-487 LSEGISRSRT
+487 E
-497 KTSLPG
+497 
-503 DDFPRLPF
+503 
-511 PAAAPSVRAP
+511 
-521 FVSSSTTPCA
+521 
-531 LVGLVEVDVRFRVE
+531 
-545 VEREELLLLE
+545 
-555 AIERDERDHPRIV
+555 
-568 TACRKGRQHQAH
+568 
-580 TRLRA
+580 
-585 HLLVRCAEHGVRRDA
+585 
-600 AAHAKRASA
+600 
-609 RHLESTL
+609 
-616 RLRHLHVDHRRFEA
+616 
-630 RTDIRHIELAPGL
+630 
-643 PLAVDIGDD
+643 
-652 RRLQA
+652 

>member
-1 MQVSR
+1 MQVPR

-16 ASKNDDS
+16 ASKTDDS
-23 RGGSPREQLWSTTF
+23 RRESPREQLWSTTF
-37 VLVVASTLCCFM
+37 VLVVVSTLCCFM

-68 AAYAGVLAAV
+68 AAYAGVLGAV
-78 FSGAAAVVR
+78 FSGAAAIVR

-103 LFGFAVLIV
+103 LVGFAVLIV

-164 GLGQALSMSVGSP
+164 GLGQALSMSVG
-177 RPRPRVDRPA
+177 PA
-187 RRTSLSVRPQSQMV
+187 LALALVSTDPPENLFIGVTAIAV
-201 GLAMIFLCRYESTPR
+201 IGLVMIFLCRYEKHPEMLPEGAVYRRRLEEGESEAAR
-216 CCPRKRSTGAGSK
+216 TGA
-229 RGRRGRTNQE
+229 
-239 QPRRAGRANEV
+239 
-250 RRQRVAKRAEAAGA
+250 AEA
-264 LEAAGRA
+264 LEVTGRA
-271 GAAEAIETAET
+271 GAAEAAEASET

-290 MEGRPKRESIASRIF
+290 MEGQPRRESIASRIF

-371 ILPVALACGLI
+371 ILPFALACGLV
-382 AFGMLVACGTVL
+382 AFAMLVACGTVL
-394 DGAPVRDAV
+394 DGTPVRDAV

-410 YGFCI
+410 YGFCA

-442 QLANDI
+442 QLANDV

-455 ITGDRERLL
+455 IWGIVNDCFGFPVTICCAMCCIAASYF
-464 RVPRHHLL
+464 VA
-472 RDVLHRGVVLRRASR
+472 RAVYP
-487 LSEGISRSRT
+487 
-497 KTSLPG
+497 K
-503 DDFPRLPF
+503 
-511 PAAAPSVRAP
+511 
-521 FVSSSTTPCA
+521 
-531 LVGLVEVDVRFRVE
+531 
-545 VEREELLLLE
+545 
-555 AIERDERDHPRIV
+555 
-568 TACRKGRQHQAH
+568 
-580 TRLRA
+580 
-585 HLLVRCAEHGVRRDA
+585 
-600 AAHAKRASA
+600 
-609 RHLESTL
+609 ES
-616 RLRHLHVDHRRFEA
+616 
-630 RTDIRHIELAPGL
+630 
-643 PLAVDIGDD
+643 
-652 RRLQA
+652 

>member
-1 MQVSR
+1 MQVPR

-16 ASKNDDS
+16 ASKTDDS
-23 RGGSPREQLWSTTF
+23 RRGSPREQLWSTTF
-37 VLVVASTLCCFM
+37 VLVVVSTLCCFM

-68 AAYAGVLAAV
+68 AAYAGVLGAV

-103 LFGFAVLIV
+103 LVGFAVLIV

-144 ATAAADALPA
+144 ATAAADALPV

-164 GLGQALSMSVGSP
+164 GLGQALSMSGG
-177 RPRPRVDRPA
+177 PA
-187 RRTSLSVRPQSQMV
+187 LTLALVSTDPPENLFIGVTAIAV
-201 GLAMIFLCRYESTPR
+201 IGLAMIFLCRYEKHPEML
-216 CCPRKRSTGAGSK
+216 PEGAVYRRRLEEGESEAA
-229 RGRRGRTNQE
+229 RRGTAEALEVTGRAEAAEAAEATTSAAQSKTEE
-239 QPRRAGRANEV
+239 QPRR
-250 RRQRVAKRAEAAGA
+250 
-264 LEAAGRA
+264 
-271 GAAEAIETAET
+271 
-282 TTSTAQSR
+282 
-290 MEGRPKRESIASRIF
+290 EGIASRIF

-371 ILPVALACGLI
+371 ILPFALACGLV

-410 YGFCI
+410 YGFCS

-442 QLANDI
+442 QLANDV

-455 ITGDRERLL
+455 IWGIVNDCFGSPVTICCAMCCI
-464 RVPRHHLL
+464 VASYF
-472 RDVLHRGVVLRRASR
+472 VARAVYP
-487 LSEGISRSRT
+487 
-497 KTSLPG
+497 K
-503 DDFPRLPF
+503 
-511 PAAAPSVRAP
+511 
-521 FVSSSTTPCA
+521 
-531 LVGLVEVDVRFRVE
+531 
-545 VEREELLLLE
+545 
-555 AIERDERDHPRIV
+555 
-568 TACRKGRQHQAH
+568 
-580 TRLRA
+580 
-585 HLLVRCAEHGVRRDA
+585 
-600 AAHAKRASA
+600 
-609 RHLESTL
+609 ES
-616 RLRHLHVDHRRFEA
+616 
-630 RTDIRHIELAPGL
+630 
-643 PLAVDIGDD
+643 
-652 RRLQA
+652 

>member
-1 MQVSR
+1 MQVPR

-164 GLGQALSMSVGSP
+164 GLGQALSMSVG
-177 RPRPRVDRPA
+177 PA
-187 RRTSLSVRPQSQMV
+187 LALALVSTDPPENLFVGVTAIAVV
-201 GLAMIFLCRYESTPR
+201 GLSMIFLCRYEKHPEMLPEEAVYR
-216 CCPRKRSTGAGSK
+216 RRLEEGEGEAARTGAAEAGKESK
-229 RGRRGRTNQE
+229 QVEASEGD
-239 QPRRAGRANEV
+239 
-250 RRQRVAKRAEAAGA
+250 KRAEAAGA
-264 LEAAGRA
+264 LEAVGRA
-271 GAAEAIETAET
+271 GAAEAVEAAET

-356 RLKSGAFMDRFAPIK
+356 RLKSGAFMDRFAPIV
-371 ILPVALACGLI
+371 ILPVALACGLV
-382 AFGMLVACGTVL
+382 AFAMLVACGTVL
-394 DGAPVRDAV
+394 DGAPMRDAV

-415 GIALPLNQSV
+415 GIVLPLNQSV

-442 QLANDI
+442 QLANDV
-448 GIGGACV
+448 GIGSACV
-455 ITGDRERLL
+455 IWGIVNDCFGFPVTICCAMCCIAASYF
-464 RVPRHHLL
+464 VA
-472 RDVLHRGVVLRRASR
+472 RAVYPK
-487 LSEGISRSRT
+487 E
-497 KTSLPG
+497 
-503 DDFPRLPF
+503 
-511 PAAAPSVRAP
+511 
-521 FVSSSTTPCA
+521 
-531 LVGLVEVDVRFRVE
+531 
-545 VEREELLLLE
+545 
-555 AIERDERDHPRIV
+555 
-568 TACRKGRQHQAH
+568 
-580 TRLRA
+580 
-585 HLLVRCAEHGVRRDA
+585 
-600 AAHAKRASA
+600 
-609 RHLESTL
+609 
-616 RLRHLHVDHRRFEA
+616 
-630 RTDIRHIELAPGL
+630 
-643 PLAVDIGDD
+643 
-652 RRLQA
+652 

>member
-1 MQVSR
+1 MQVPR
-6 NRYDGHMGKR
+6 NRYDGHMRKR
-16 ASKNDDS
+16 ASKNDNS

-120 HDVAPFVVFRI
+120 HDVVPFVVFRI

-164 GLGQALSMSVGSP
+164 GLGQALSMSVG
-177 RPRPRVDRPA
+177 PA
-187 RRTSLSVRPQSQMV
+187 LALALVSTDPPENLFVGVTVIAVV
-201 GLAMIFLCRYESTPR
+201 GLSMIFLCRYEKHPEMLPEEAVYR
-216 CCPRKRSTGAGSK
+216 RRLEEGEGEVARTGAAEAGKESK
-229 RGRRGRTNQE
+229 QVEASEGD
-239 QPRRAGRANEV
+239 
-250 RRQRVAKRAEAAGA
+250 KRAEAAGA

-271 GAAEAIETAET
+271 GATEAVEAAET

-371 ILPVALACGLI
+371 ILPVALACGLV
-382 AFGMLVACGTVL
+382 AFAMLVACGTVL

-442 QLANDI
+442 QLANDV
-448 GIGGACV
+448 GIGSACV
-455 ITGDRERLL
+455 IWGIVNDCFGFPVTICCAMCCIAASYF
-464 RVPRHHLL
+464 VA
-472 RDVLHRGVVLRRASR
+472 RAVYPK
-487 LSEGISRSRT
+487 E
-497 KTSLPG
+497 
-503 DDFPRLPF
+503 
-511 PAAAPSVRAP
+511 
-521 FVSSSTTPCA
+521 
-531 LVGLVEVDVRFRVE
+531 
-545 VEREELLLLE
+545 
-555 AIERDERDHPRIV
+555 
-568 TACRKGRQHQAH
+568 
-580 TRLRA
+580 
-585 HLLVRCAEHGVRRDA
+585 
-600 AAHAKRASA
+600 
-609 RHLESTL
+609 
-616 RLRHLHVDHRRFEA
+616 
-630 RTDIRHIELAPGL
+630 
-643 PLAVDIGDD
+643 
-652 RRLQA
+652 

>member
-1 MQVSR
+1 MQVPR

-54 NSSTS
+54 NSSKS

-120 HDVAPFVVFRI
+120 HDVVPFVVFRI

-164 GLGQALSMSVGSP
+164 GLGQALSMSVG
-177 RPRPRVDRPA
+177 PA
-187 RRTSLSVRPQSQMV
+187 LALALVSTDPPENLFVGVTAIAVV
-201 GLAMIFLCRYESTPR
+201 GLSMIFLCRYEKHPEMLPEEAVYRRRLEEGGSEAAR
-216 CCPRKRSTGAGSK
+216 TGTAEAGKESK
-229 RGRRGRTNQE
+229 QVEASEGG
-239 QPRRAGRANEV
+239 
-250 RRQRVAKRAEAAGA
+250 KRAEAAGA

-271 GAAEAIETAET
+271 GAAEAIEAAET

-371 ILPVALACGLI
+371 ILPVALACGLV
-382 AFGMLVACGTVL
+382 AFAMLVACGTVL

-442 QLANDI
+442 QLANDV

-455 ITGDRERLL
+455 IWGIVNDCFGFPVTICCAMCCIAASYF
-464 RVPRHHLL
+464 VA
-472 RDVLHRGVVLRRASR
+472 RAVYPK
-487 LSEGISRSRT
+487 E
-497 KTSLPG
+497 
-503 DDFPRLPF
+503 
-511 PAAAPSVRAP
+511 
-521 FVSSSTTPCA
+521 
-531 LVGLVEVDVRFRVE
+531 
-545 VEREELLLLE
+545 
-555 AIERDERDHPRIV
+555 
-568 TACRKGRQHQAH
+568 
-580 TRLRA
+580 
-585 HLLVRCAEHGVRRDA
+585 
-600 AAHAKRASA
+600 
-609 RHLESTL
+609 
-616 RLRHLHVDHRRFEA
+616 
-630 RTDIRHIELAPGL
+630 
-643 PLAVDIGDD
+643 
-652 RRLQA
+652 

>member
-1 MQVSR
+1 M
-6 NRYDGHMGKR
+6 
-16 ASKNDDS
+16 A
-23 RGGSPREQLWSTTF
+23 
-37 VLVVASTLCCFM
+37 
-49 VGQGL
+49 GQGL

-164 GLGQALSMSVGSP
+164 GLGQALSMSVG
-177 RPRPRVDRPA
+177 PA
-187 RRTSLSVRPQSQMV
+187 LALALVSTDPPENLFVGVTAIAVV
-201 GLAMIFLCRYESTPR
+201 GLSMIFLCRYEKHPEMLPKEAVYR
-216 CCPRKRSTGAGSK
+216 RRLEEGGS
-229 RGRRGRTNQE
+229 
-239 QPRRAGRANEV
+239 
-250 RRQRVAKRAEAAGA
+250 EAA
-264 LEAAGRA
+264 RT
-271 GAAEAIETAET
+271 GAAEAGKESKQVEAREGDKRTEAAET

-290 MEGRPKRESIASRIF
+290 MEERPKRESIASRIF

-315 MIVLSPAFGFVI
+315 MIVLSPALGFAI

-382 AFGMLVACGTVL
+382 AFAMLVACGTVL
-394 DGAPVRDAV
+394 DGAPVCDAV

-410 YGFCI
+410 YGFCT

-442 QLANDI
+442 QLAIDV

-455 ITGDRERLL
+455 IWGIVNDCFGFPVTICCAMCCIAASYF
-464 RVPRHHLL
+464 VA
-472 RDVLHRGVVLRRASR
+472 RAVYPK
-487 LSEGISRSRT
+487 E
-497 KTSLPG
+497 
-503 DDFPRLPF
+503 
-511 PAAAPSVRAP
+511 
-521 FVSSSTTPCA
+521 
-531 LVGLVEVDVRFRVE
+531 
-545 VEREELLLLE
+545 
-555 AIERDERDHPRIV
+555 
-568 TACRKGRQHQAH
+568 
-580 TRLRA
+580 
-585 HLLVRCAEHGVRRDA
+585 
-600 AAHAKRASA
+600 
-609 RHLESTL
+609 
-616 RLRHLHVDHRRFEA
+616 
-630 RTDIRHIELAPGL
+630 
-643 PLAVDIGDD
+643 
-652 RRLQA
+652 

>member
-1 MQVSR
+1 MQVPR

-16 ASKNDDS
+16 ASKTDDS
-23 RGGSPREQLWSTTF
+23 RRESPREQLWSTTF
-37 VLVVASTLCCFM
+37 VLVVVSTLCCFM

-68 AAYAGVLAAV
+68 AAYAGVLGAV

-103 LFGFAVLIV
+103 LVGFAVLIV

-164 GLGQALSMSVGSP
+164 GLGQALSMSVG
-177 RPRPRVDRPA
+177 PA
-187 RRTSLSVRPQSQMV
+187 LALALVSTDPPENLFIGVTAIAV
-201 GLAMIFLCRYESTPR
+201 IGLAMIFLCRYEKHPEML
-216 CCPRKRSTGAGSK
+216 PEGAVYRRRLEEGESEAA
-229 RGRRGRTNQE
+229 RRGT
-239 QPRRAGRANEV
+239 
-250 RRQRVAKRAEAAGA
+250 AEA
-264 LEAAGRA
+264 LEVTGRA
-271 GAAEAIETAET
+271 GAAEAAKASET

-290 MEGRPKRESIASRIF
+290 MEGQPRRESIASRIF

-371 ILPVALACGLI
+371 ILPFALACGLV
-382 AFGMLVACGTVL
+382 AFAMLVACGTVL
-394 DGAPVRDAV
+394 DGTPVRDAV

-410 YGFCI
+410 YGFCA

-442 QLANDI
+442 QLANDV
-448 GIGGACV
+448 GIGGGCV
-455 ITGDRERLL
+455 IWGIVNDCFGFPVTICCAMCCI
-464 RVPRHHLL
+464 VASYF
-472 RDVLHRGVVLRRASR
+472 VARAVYP
-487 LSEGISRSRT
+487 
-497 KTSLPG
+497 K
-503 DDFPRLPF
+503 
-511 PAAAPSVRAP
+511 
-521 FVSSSTTPCA
+521 
-531 LVGLVEVDVRFRVE
+531 
-545 VEREELLLLE
+545 
-555 AIERDERDHPRIV
+555 
-568 TACRKGRQHQAH
+568 
-580 TRLRA
+580 
-585 HLLVRCAEHGVRRDA
+585 
-600 AAHAKRASA
+600 
-609 RHLESTL
+609 ES
-616 RLRHLHVDHRRFEA
+616 
-630 RTDIRHIELAPGL
+630 
-643 PLAVDIGDD
+643 
-652 RRLQA
+652 

>member
-16 ASKNDDS
+16 ASKTDDS
-23 RGGSPREQLWSTTF
+23 RRESPREQLWSTTF
-37 VLVVASTLCCFM
+37 VLVVVSTLCCFM

-103 LFGFAVLIV
+103 LVGFAVLIV

-164 GLGQALSMSVGSP
+164 GLGQALSMSVG
-177 RPRPRVDRPA
+177 PA
-187 RRTSLSVRPQSQMV
+187 LALALVSTDPPENLFIGVTAIAVV
-201 GLAMIFLCRYESTPR
+201 GLAMIFPCRYEKHPEMLPEEAVYR
-216 CCPRKRSTGAGSK
+216 RRLEEEENEAARTGA
-229 RGRRGRTNQE
+229 
-239 QPRRAGRANEV
+239 
-250 RRQRVAKRAEAAGA
+250 AEA
-264 LEAAGRA
+264 LEATGRA
-271 GAAEAIETAET
+271 GAAGTAESSET

-290 MEGRPKRESIASRIF
+290 MEGQPRRESIASRIF

-315 MIVLSPAFGFVI
+315 TLVIAPAFGFVI

-334 ASLGVGNA
+334 TSLGVGNA
-342 GLFYTLSAVSMILV
+342 GLFYTLSAVSMVIV

-371 ILPVALACGLI
+371 ILPVALAFGVVAFAMLI
-382 AFGMLVACGTVL
+382 ACGTVL
-394 DGAPVRDAV
+394 DGSPARDAV
-403 FNLSGIV
+403 FYLAGIV
-410 YGFCI
+410 YGPCI
-415 GIALPLNQSV
+415 GIVNPLNQAV

-442 QLANDI
+442 QLAIDV

-455 ITGDRERLL
+455 IW
-464 RVPRHHLL
+464 
-472 RDVLHRGVVLRRASR
+472 
-487 LSEGISRSRT
+487 
-497 KTSLPG
+497 
-503 DDFPRLPF
+503 
-511 PAAAPSVRAP
+511 
-521 FVSSSTTPCA
+521 
-531 LVGLVEVDVRFRVE
+531 GLVNDSFGF
-545 VEREELLLLE
+545 
-555 AIERDERDHPRIV
+555 PV
-568 TACRKGRQHQAH
+568 TICCVICCAVASYFVA
-580 TRLRA
+580 RA
-585 HLLVRCAEHGVRRDA
+585 VYP
-600 AAHAKRASA
+600 K
-609 RHLESTL
+609 ES
-616 RLRHLHVDHRRFEA
+616 
-630 RTDIRHIELAPGL
+630 
-643 PLAVDIGDD
+643 
-652 RRLQA
+652 